1 MSRSYTVKFGADTSG
16 FKSGTGDMIKQLNEL
31 NKALVDN
38 KYRQKDCNK
47 AISEAQKEIKN
58 LEKKQ
63 KEKGKLDADEE
74 KKLEELNATIE
85 QEKLKLS
92 QLRTEQSKLNATIKK
107 TSREIVDNNKQWTTL
122 KATMAN
128 LASEG
133 VQFLAAKLLNLG
145 KTVIT
150 IGEDFTSSMSEV
162 GAISGASAEQ
172 LELLEQ
178 TAREYGAT
186 TRFSASEAAQAL
198 KYMAL
203 AGWDANQS
211 VESLGSVLDLAAAG
225 NMDLAKA
232 SDIVTDYLT
241 AFGLSAQDSAHFSDV
256 MAYAMSNS
264 NTNVEQL
271 GDAYKNCAATAAS
284 MNFSLEEVTAALM
297 TMANAGVK
305 GGEAGTTLNTLMTRL
320 ATNAKGC
327 GDELDKY
334 GVHIYD
340 SQGKM
345 KSLSDI
351 MNGLIGVWSGL
362 TQEQQ
367 ANLSKMI
374 AGTNQYSGFQTLMQG
389 MSEKAKAAGASF
401 QDYSKAL
408 EECDGTSKDMAKT
421 MSDNLSGDLKTMQS
435 AFEELALEIYKSGET
450 PLRNIVQFIT
460 SNVVPAIG
468 TVIDNLDKIL
478 PVVIAVTSAI
488 TSYKAALAISGVVEK
503 LTNATKALT
512 VATEGAKA
520 AQEGLNIAQEA
531 NVMGLAIAGLSAF
544 ISGLIS
550 YNAIAGASK
559 KSTEQ
564 LNEAMEQANSV
575 YASTLSQVEAESKT
589 IETLGQRYE
598 ELRKQTK
605 LSADEQTEL
614 KNVAEQLKTKM
625 KLTDEQIQSSD
636 GSYKSLTKSIQE
648 TTKAMRAQAEIEALS
663 AGYKAAYA
671 KQTEAQLEYEKKL
684 EEVRKK
690 YPELYDAKGNLNQKA
705 YNYDTSEAVRE
716 VESLKKAY
724 SDAGETA
731 KRYSDKMA
739 KATKETASLGNQT
752 DKTSN
757 SVDDAA
763 DKISDHTSEIK
774 KYAEALSAGADGYS
788 VEGLQKLFGDSI
800 KEFLSLASDLTTTIS
815 TLSSTYEKLN
825 EGKALDLSATLDLC
839 TKYPEYAGA
848 LLEATGNAKK
858 QKEIIKQLFEA
869 KKQDL
874 VLTLTKARD
883 EIKADNEVT
892 KNTLENA
899 KKRLKAMQN
908 TFYRKEDIN
917 KALKEYSELQKMIN
931 ELNKSY
937 ESGAEKVK
945 NYNTQIKNISDI
957 NINSFATDKSD
968 SSPTSKSSGS
978 SNRKSSGTTS
988 KPKITYTSRLKGET
1002 GTGETQFDA
1011 RMQLLDRLKAMGKL
1025 TDKQEL
1031 SYLRKWRKEMKLT
1044 GDQDYTIRLRIKGL
1058 EDKAYEE
1065 KKEKEKE
1072 EKEAREKAYQ
1082 KKVEQAKKEKEAKEK
1097 AERDKYDAE
1106 LKYIEKKKNLGQMS
1120 AQEEIAEYNYIL
1132 KHFKLTED
1140 QKTDILVKKHN
1151 TEKKLREERY
1161 ATAKA
1166 AYQKLAQDQID
1177 IYNKT
1182 NEKIQKDADE
1192 RIKAIDE
1199 ETKKHNEKKEDDSR
1213 QSEIDKIDFE
1223 LKYGRG
1229 DIQTQSQLRRRR
1241 QDLLNEQ
1248 AEADFQRGQEDK
1260 KTNIQNEANAKIA
1273 KNTEAVDRLT
1283 QAMEKFGNYIDK
1295 VSGNQTTTQIINNNS
1310 RQQNI
1315 SILRNSG
1322 TDSQLV
1328 NKLIKEL
1335 I

>member
-38 KYRQKDCNK
+38 KYRQKDCSK
-47 AISEAQKEIKN
+47 AISEAQKEIKK
-58 LEKKQ
+58 LEEEQ
-63 KEKGKLDADEE
+63 KEKGKLDADEK
-74 KKLEELNATIE
+74 KKLEELNSTIE
-85 QEKLKLS
+85 QEKLKLAQLRSEQS
-92 QLRTEQSKLNATIKK
+92 QLRSSISSLNSELAKNDDTLQLQKKSYDQLKDAMSDTKKYSTELVKEFGAIGAAAAASVAGIYKFVGDAAKWADDIDTMHDVTGISTDDLQKFAYASD
-107 TSREIVDNNKQWTTL
+107 IVDVSL
-122 KATMAN
+122 ETMTGSLTKLTRN
-128 LASEG
+128 MQTASQNG
-133 VQFLAAKLLNLG
+133 TGAAAKAFDTLGISITDSTGKLRDRQTVFYEVIDALG
-145 KTVIT
+145 K
-150 IGEDFTSSMSEV
+150 
-162 GAISGASAEQ
+162 ISNETERDALAMDIFGRSAEQ
-172 LELLEQ
+172 LNPLIKGGAQTLKNLGDEAERAGLILDQRTLKKLHGFNDEVDLLKAKGTQITKLVASEAQPAVKELTAVGDELLDEIKQMADSGELREMAESAGQFIGQ
-178 TAREYGAT
+178 TARDLKNLIVWVTRHKEAVLGAT
-186 TRFSASEAAQAL
+186 GAMVGFKVGMSIGGLVNSLVAGYTAL
-198 KYMAL
+198 KAVTDAETASQSALNMAL
-203 AGWDANQS
+203 S
-211 VESLGSVLDLAAAG
+211 
-225 NMDLAKA
+225 
-232 SDIVTDYLT
+232 
-241 AFGLSAQDSAHFSDV
+241 
-256 MAYAMSNS
+256 SN
-264 NTNVEQL
+264 
-271 GDAYKNCAATAAS
+271 
-284 MNFSLEEVTAALM
+284 
-297 TMANAGVK
+297 
-305 GGEAGTTLNTLMTRL
+305 
-320 ATNAKGC
+320 
-327 GDELDKY
+327 
-334 GVHIYD
+334 
-340 SQGKM
+340 
-345 KSLSDI
+345 
-351 MNGLIGVWSGL
+351 
-362 TQEQQ
+362 
-367 ANLSKMI
+367 
-374 AGTNQYSGFQTLMQG
+374 
-389 MSEKAKAAGASF
+389 
-401 QDYSKAL
+401 
-408 EECDGTSKDMAKT
+408 
-421 MSDNLSGDLKTMQS
+421 
-435 AFEELALEIYKSGET
+435 
-450 PLRNIVQFIT
+450 P
-460 SNVVPAIG
+460 IG
-468 TVIDNLDKIL
+468 TVIGLVGAL
-478 PVVIAVTSAI
+478 VGGF
-488 TSYKAALAISGVVEK
+488 AALTAASTAVGGSVEK
-503 LTNATKALT
+503 TNRALEAANESYSATKAS
-512 VATEGAKA
+512 VE
-520 AQEGLNIAQEA
+520 
-531 NVMGLAIAGLSAF
+531 S
-544 ISGLIS
+544 
-550 YNAIAGASK
+550 
-559 KSTEQ
+559 
-564 LNEAMEQANSV
+564 EAM
-575 YASTLSQVEAESKT
+575 T

-605 LSADEQTEL
+605 LTAGEQTEL
-614 KNVAEQLKTKM
+614 KNVAEQLKAKM
-625 KLTDEQIQSSD
+625 KLTDDQIQNSD

-731 KRYSDKMA
+731 KWYSDKMA

-763 DKISDHTSEIK
+763 DKISDHTNEIK
-774 KYAEALSAGADGYS
+774 KYAEALSAGANGYS

-848 LLEATGNAKK
+848 LLEATGNAEK
-858 QKEIIKQLFEA
+858 QKKIIKQLFEA

-874 VLTLTKARD
+874 VLTLTKTRD
-883 EIKADNEVT
+883 EIEADNEVT

-917 KALKEYSELQKMIN
+917 KALKAYSELQKMIN

-937 ESGAEKVK
+937 ESGAKKVK
-945 NYNTQIKNISDI
+945 NYNTQIKNINDI

-988 KPKITYTSRLKGET
+988 KPKVTYTSKLYGEA

-1229 DIQTQSQLRRRR
+1229 DLQTQSQLRRRR

>member
-1 MSRSYTVKFGADTSG
+1 MSKSYTVKFGADTSG
-16 FKSGTGDMIKQLNEL
+16 FKNGTGDMIKQLNEL
-31 NKALVDN
+31 NKALLDN
-38 KYRQKDCNK
+38 KYRQKDCSK
-47 AISEAQKEIKN
+47 AISEAQKEIKK
-58 LEKKQ
+58 LEEEQ
-63 KEKGKLDADEE
+63 KEKGKLDADEK
-74 KKLEELNATIE
+74 KKLEELNSTIE
-85 QEKLKLS
+85 QEKLKLAQLRSEQS
-92 QLRTEQSKLNATIKK
+92 QLRSSISSLNSELAKNDDTLQLQKKSYDQLKDAMSDTKKYSTELVKEFGAIGAAAAASVAGIYKFVGDAAKWADDIDTMHDVTGISTDDLQKFAYASD
-107 TSREIVDNNKQWTTL
+107 IVDVSL
-122 KATMAN
+122 ETMTGSLTKLTRN
-128 LASEG
+128 MQTASQNG
-133 VQFLAAKLLNLG
+133 TGAAAKAFDTLGISITDSTGKLRDRQTVFYEVVDALG
-145 KTVIT
+145 K
-150 IGEDFTSSMSEV
+150 
-162 GAISGASAEQ
+162 ISNETERDALAMDIFGRSAEQ
-172 LELLEQ
+172 LNPLIKGGAQTLKDLGDEAERAGLILDQRTLKKLHGFNDEVDLLKAKGTQITKLVASEAQPAVKELTAVGDELLDEIKQMADSGELREMAESAGQLIGQ
-178 TAREYGAT
+178 TARDLKNLIVWVTRHKEAVLGAT
-186 TRFSASEAAQAL
+186 GAMVGFKVGMSIGGLVNSLVAGYTAL
-198 KYMAL
+198 KAVTDAETASQSALNMAL
-203 AGWDANQS
+203 S
-211 VESLGSVLDLAAAG
+211 
-225 NMDLAKA
+225 
-232 SDIVTDYLT
+232 
-241 AFGLSAQDSAHFSDV
+241 
-256 MAYAMSNS
+256 SN
-264 NTNVEQL
+264 
-271 GDAYKNCAATAAS
+271 
-284 MNFSLEEVTAALM
+284 
-297 TMANAGVK
+297 
-305 GGEAGTTLNTLMTRL
+305 
-320 ATNAKGC
+320 
-327 GDELDKY
+327 
-334 GVHIYD
+334 
-340 SQGKM
+340 
-345 KSLSDI
+345 
-351 MNGLIGVWSGL
+351 
-362 TQEQQ
+362 
-367 ANLSKMI
+367 
-374 AGTNQYSGFQTLMQG
+374 
-389 MSEKAKAAGASF
+389 
-401 QDYSKAL
+401 
-408 EECDGTSKDMAKT
+408 
-421 MSDNLSGDLKTMQS
+421 
-435 AFEELALEIYKSGET
+435 
-450 PLRNIVQFIT
+450 P
-460 SNVVPAIG
+460 IG
-468 TVIDNLDKIL
+468 TVIGLVGAL
-478 PVVIAVTSAI
+478 VGGF
-488 TSYKAALAISGVVEK
+488 AALTAASTAVGGSVEK
-503 LTNATKALT
+503 TNRALEAANESYSATKAS
-512 VATEGAKA
+512 VE
-520 AQEGLNIAQEA
+520 
-531 NVMGLAIAGLSAF
+531 S
-544 ISGLIS
+544 
-550 YNAIAGASK
+550 
-559 KSTEQ
+559 
-564 LNEAMEQANSV
+564 EAM
-575 YASTLSQVEAESKT
+575 T

-625 KLTDEQIQSSD
+625 KLTDEQIQNSD

-731 KRYSDKMA
+731 KWYSDKMA
-739 KATKETASLGNQT
+739 KATKETANLGNQT

-774 KYAEALSAGADGYS
+774 KYAEALSAGANGYS

-848 LLEATGNAKK
+848 LLEATGNAEK
-858 QKEIIKQLFEA
+858 QKIIIKQLFEA

-883 EIKADNEVT
+883 EIEADNEVT

-931 ELNKSY
+931 ELNKNY

-945 NYNTQIKNISDI
+945 NYNTQIKNISGI
-957 NINSFATDKSD
+957 NINSFVTDKSD

-978 SNRKSSGTTS
+978 SNKKSSGTTS

-1082 KKVEQAKKEKEAKEK
+1082 EKVKQAKKEKEAKEK

-1322 TDSQLV
+1322 TDSQLI

>member
-74 KKLEELNATIE
+74 KKLKELNATIE

-92 QLRTEQSKLNATIKK
+92 QLRTEQSKLNATIRK

-351 MNGLIGVWSGL
+351 MNGLIGVWNGL

-503 LTNATKALT
+503 LTNATKALA

-520 AQEGLNIAQEA
+520 AQEGLNIAQKA
-531 NVMGLAIAGLSAF
+531 NVMGLAIAGLSAL

-564 LNEAMEQANSV
+564 LNEAMEQANSA
-575 YASTLSQVEAESKT
+575 YASTLSQAEAESKT
-589 IETLGQRYE
+589 IEALGKRYE

-605 LSADEQTEL
+605 LTAGEQTEL

-625 KLTDEQIQSSD
+625 KLTDEQIQNSD

-690 YPELYDAKGNLNQKA
+690 YPELYDAKGSLNQKA

-731 KRYSDKMA
+731 KWYSDKMA
-739 KATKETASLGNQT
+739 KATEESGKAGKAAENTGEKVKSSVEGTSKSVNKAAEAV
-752 DKTSN
+752 KTF
-757 SVDDAA
+757 A
-763 DKISDHTSEIK
+763 DKIKELGSSVQSLEGTLKSLTSV
-774 KYAEALSAGADGYS
+774 YD
-788 VEGLQKLFGDSI
+788 Q
-800 KEFLSLASDLTTTIS
+800 
-815 TLSSTYEKLN
+815 LN
-825 EGKALDLSATLDLC
+825 EGKALDLSNTMELAA
-839 TKYPEYAGA
+839 KYPEYGA
-848 LLEATGNAKK
+848 ALISATGNAEK
-858 QKEIIKQLFEA
+858 QKEVIKLLFEA

-874 VLTLTKARD
+874 ILTLQKAKQETEAED
-883 EIKADNEVT
+883 KFAEACIKSAKVRIGMYDVSSALRQGLYDAVLKYEKEREKYKNEMSYYDSAIGTLKNASIDNYT
-892 KNTLENA
+892 A
-899 KKRLKAMQN
+899 
-908 TFYRKEDIN
+908 
-917 KALKEYSELQKMIN
+917 S
-931 ELNKSY
+931 S
-937 ESGAEKVK
+937 
-945 NYNTQIKNISDI
+945 
-957 NINSFATDKSD
+957 SD
-968 SSPTSKSSGS
+968 SGNAPNAKSSGTS
-978 SNRKSSGTTS
+978 KKKSSGTTS

-1011 RMQLLDRLKAMGKL
+1011 RMQLLDRLKAMDKL
-1025 TDKQEL
+1025 TDNQEL
-1031 SYLRKWRKEMKLT
+1031 SYLRKWQKEMKLT
-1044 GDQDYTIRLRIKGL
+1044 VDQSYTIRQRIKEL
-1058 EDKAYEE
+1058 QDQAQDQADEAREKAYQE
-1065 KKEKEKE
+1065 KVKQAKK
-1072 EKEAREKAYQ
+1072 EKEAREKA
-1082 KKVEQAKKEKEAKEK
+1082 EQ
-1097 AERDKYDAE
+1097 DKYNAE

-1140 QKTDILVKKHN
+1140 QKTDILVKKYN
-1151 TEKKLREERY
+1151 TEKKLREQRY
-1161 ATAKA
+1161 ATARA

-1192 RIKAIDE
+1192 RTKAIDE